1 MKKLL
6 VTLAICTG
14 LSAYANDS
22 LTVVNTQTENNPQS
36 VNENAYTERKIS
48 AITETGMTYMF
59 GKPAFN
65 IYQAVG
71 IKVNPYLFIGEGVG
85 IQIQNTNQW
94 QFQLLTDMRV
104 HALNKWVTPTFTL
117 QAGLNKTGNKNPVNE
132 KTQKILSENSMSL
145 NAGTGVLFR
154 VKENASFSLTG
165 GYSLISDFKTNFNG
179 GFVKF
184 AYLF

>member
-22 LTVVNTQTENNPQS
+22 LNVVNDNSPAI
-36 VNENAYTERKIS
+36 NENDYAERKIS
-48 AITETGMTYMF
+48 AITETGMNYIY
-59 GKPAFN
+59 GKPFFS

-71 IKVNPYLFIGEGVG
+71 AKLNPYVFIGEGVG
-85 IQIQNTNQW
+85 IQIRNTNQW
-94 QFQLLTDMRV
+94 QFQLLTDLRV
-104 HALNKWVTPTFTL
+104 HALNKWITPTFTI
-117 QAGLNKTGNKNPVNE
+117 QAGLNKTGKAALTNE
-132 KTQKILSENSMSL
+132 KSQKQLGENSMAL
-145 NAGTGVLFR
+145 NLGTGVLFR

-165 GYSLISDFKTNFNG
+165 GYNLNTDFKTNFNG

-184 AYLF
+184 AYQF